1 MAWNNNNK
9 GGNCAK
15 TTYKMDVSVSDGN
28 PLKVDGVI
36 WIKFDI
42 KISLLNIMLWQY
54 FHHRPSLW
62 HLICGLPCP
71 QSVSPDQ
78 CPSGPGAQ
86 NHMMIKNNDYN
97 YNNNH
102 TIWPWLH
109 IITKWLEERWKGW
122 VAGIHF
128 IWVVKK
134 ICTRGKWYLF
144 ENGCFWRW
152 REDFKN
158 LCFGRQNHVVHFQWN
173 SKCPMS
179 NGQLTLPF

>member
-42 KISLLNIMLWQY
+42 KISLFNIMLWQY
-54 FHHRPSLW
+54 FHHRPSLWHLICGLPCYDIWSKFAVQIYWGGMWGVHLVTSFLLFHHRPSLW

-78 CPSGPGAQ
+78 CPSGPGAH
-86 NHMMIKNNDYN
+86 NHIMIK
-97 YNNNH
+97 
-102 TIWPWLH
+102 IMIMI
-109 IITKWLEERWKGW
+109 IITITQSGP
-122 VAGIHF
+122 G
-128 IWVVKK
+128 
-134 ICTRGKWYLF
+134 CT
-144 ENGCFWRW
+144 
-152 REDFKN
+152 
-158 LCFGRQNHVVHFQWN
+158 
-173 SKCPMS
+173 
-179 NGQLTLPF
+179 